1 MVSAIKDPE
10 KCPEALE
17 DLMHTTFVHP
27 VDASS
32 LSIIVP
38 ILSRYT
44 FHVDVS
50 ESKKSH
56 NIDLNRMERT
66 FYVVDQETNES
77 R

>member
-1 MVSAIKDPE
+1 MVTAIKDPE

-38 ILSRYT
+38 ILSRCGCI
-44 FHVDVS
+44 
-50 ESKKSH
+50 SH
-56 NIDLNRMERT
+56 TIYYIRELGREEER
-66 FYVVDQETNES
+66 
-77 R
+77 